1 MYAKI
6 LAVENTSFWHGAAL
20 EPGWISAAALRTY
33 VEFRQT
39 HGEGEGERET
49 GREIEREKKR
59 ERERREREREREE
72 RERERDGTTMCRAHV
87 HGTHSC
93 TCRYICGGVH
103 ELHARMHAWAHY
115 TRNSL
120 HAQIVT
126 YYGRRDMRTRHK
138 RGQKSVDK
146 SVDMRECMHA
156 SHAGNVIV
164 LCCVQ

>member
-59 ERERREREREREE
+59 ERERRERERERRE
-72 RERERDGTTMCRAHV
+72 REREMAQPCAVHMSMERIRARVGTYAGEFMNCMRACMRGHI
-87 HGTHSC
+87 THEIAYML
-93 TCRYICGGVH
+93 R
-103 ELHARMHAWAHY
+103 L
-115 TRNSL
+115 
-120 HAQIVT
+120 
-126 YYGRRDMRTRHK
+126 
-138 RGQKSVDK
+138 
-146 SVDMRECMHA
+146 
-156 SHAGNVIV
+156 
-164 LCCVQ
+164 